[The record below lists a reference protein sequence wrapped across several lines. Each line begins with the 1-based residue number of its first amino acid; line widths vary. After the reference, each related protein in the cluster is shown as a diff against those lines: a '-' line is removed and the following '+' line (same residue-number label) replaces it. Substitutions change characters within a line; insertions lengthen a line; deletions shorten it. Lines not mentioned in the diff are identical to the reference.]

1 MSATT
6 ELHDNTKTMNQ
17 VAEPKEKIELVNE
30 LSEPTH
36 EELEVRRRRRLAKW
50 SQVITL
56 IFVVL
61 ELAIA
66 FRVLLE
72 LIAANPA
79 SPFAHFMYQMTGPF
93 LAPFAGLTV
102 MPSADGAVLEIPA
115 LIAMVVYGVLYW
127 LIIRVMWVIFDPA
140 KARDAAKYKPDL

>member
-6 ELHDNTKTMNQ
+6 ELHDNTKTLNQ
-17 VAEPKEKIELVNE
+17 VAEPKEKIELLNE

-79 SPFAHFMYQMTGPF
+79 SPFAHFVYQMTGPF
-93 LAPFAGLTV
+93 LVPFAGLTA
-102 MPSADGAVLEIPA
+102 MPSADGAVLEIPT

-127 LIIRVMWVIFDPA
+127 LIIRVTWVIFDPA

>member
-6 ELHDNTKTMNQ
+6 ELHDNTKTVNPME
-17 VAEPKEKIELVNE
+17 EPKEKIEVQNE
-30 LSEPTH
+30 LAEPTH
-36 EELEVRRRRRLAKW
+36 EELEIRHRRRLAKW

-56 IFVVL
+56 IFAIL

-79 SPFAHFMYQMTGPF
+79 SPFAHFVYQMTGPF
-93 LAPFAGLTV
+93 MAPFVGLTV
-102 MPSADGAVLEIPA
+102 TPSADGAVLEIPA

>member
-6 ELHDNTKTMNQ
+6 ELHDNTKTMNPME
-17 VAEPKEKIELVNE
+17 EPKEKIEVQNE
-30 LSEPTH
+30 LAEPTH
-36 EELEVRRRRRLAKW
+36 EELEIRRRRRLAKW

-56 IFVVL
+56 IFAIL

-79 SPFAHFMYQMTGPF
+79 SPFAHFVYQMTGPF
-93 LAPFAGLTV
+93 MAPFVGLTV
-102 MPSADGAVLEIPA
+102 TPSADGAVLEIPA